1 MGGTCVTL
9 AYTIAGSSSS
19 WDVQI
24 TTYDKDFT
32 NKAPT
37 GCTQYFYGST
47 SQAIKTFNW
56 AGGEHLANQNQ
67 RICIRYMLIYTL
79 ERKQVIENILCFPL
93 L

>member
-1 MGGTCVTL
+1 MNDLSLIVIVYVDVMGGTCVTL
-9 AYTIAGSSSS
+9 AYAIAGTSSS

-24 TTYDKDFT
+24 TTYDKDFN

-37 GCTQYFYGST
+37 GCTQYFYGSS

-67 RICIRYMLIYTL
+67 RICIRYMLLYIH
-79 ERKQVIENILCFPL
+79 
-93 L
+93 